1 MAFVKVRDGEGIEEA
16 LRRFK
21 RDCQRDGIL
30 KDLRRH
36 EYFVTPS
43 VRRKLKQQEA
53 QRKARRR
60 RNRSGSKP
68 GFGRSAGPRTGPAAP
83 AAPR

>member
-1 MAFVKVRDGEGIEEA
+1 MVFVKIREGEGIEEA

-36 EYFVTPS
+36 EFYVTPS
-43 VRRKLKQQEA
+43 VRKKLKRKEA

-60 RNRSGSKP
+60 RNRSGSRPGGFSKFSGGAAKP
-68 GFGRSAGPRTGPAAP
+68 AS
-83 AAPR
+83 